1 MFKSMFKVPD
11 AITLAHRDLESAKR
25 ELLMMQ
31 ARAEHS
37 AKMVEYYQDLVK
49 RLSKYVQ
56 NESKAV
62 SG

>member
-1 MFKSMFKVPD
+1 MFKQLFKIPD
-11 AITLAHRDLESAKR
+11 VITLAHRDLESAKR

-49 RLSKYVQ
+49 RLSKYVL
-56 NESKAV
+56 NARVTPE
-62 SG
+62 